1 MALSSPLFCDYC
13 GAANRSQAI
22 YCSACG
28 QTLHASRST
37 TNTQT
42 GLLAHKHM
50 LKQRYV
56 ILAQVGRGGFGA
68 VYKAADS
75 QFGNRLV
82 AIKEMSQ
89 SKLSAQE
96 LLQVTEAFKHEALLL
111 ASLTHPNLA
120 RVYEQFTD
128 AGRSYLVMDFI
139 EGETLES
146 HLDKLGSKLLPL
158 QEVLDI
164 GLQLCSVLDYLH
176 TRQPPIIFR
185 DLKPANIMLTPKG
198 HIYLIDFGIARHF
211 KPGQSKDTTAL
222 GSSGYAAPEQY
233 GKTQTTALADIYA
246 LGATLHQLLTGDN
259 PADSPFHFA
268 PLDASSQPIL
278 TELNTLL
285 QAMLSVEI
293 GKRPASAANVK
304 QELLRIATQ
313 HTVALTHSLQ
323 YGTSAYKAQA
333 RASRA
338 AKGTRS
344 TPTPQLQPQSN
355 TVYICYGH
363 SGRVTGLGWS
373 PDGKRLASTSYDKTV
388 HMWDATN
395 GNTLHTYKGHVAH
408 VNALAWSPD
417 SKSVATASDDGTVH
431 IWDATTGIF
440 KMSYAGRS
448 GSVETLA
455 WSPNGRHIASA
466 GKDKT
471 VHVWD
476 ATTCTQLSMYREH
489 AHPLRALAWSPDGK
503 RLASGGEGMTVHI
516 WDAHRG
522 QQKYPFFSIFFSSS
536 RGRLRLSGHNGR
548 INSLAWSPD
557 GRHLAAA
564 SSTGQLLIWN
574 MLTTALTFS
583 KATST
588 AMKNVVV
595 WSPSGKQLAVSSN
608 DKTVQIWH
616 VANKS
621 MTHVY
626 RGHLGYVTALAWSPD
641 GTRIASGGV
650 DRTIQVWRVV

>member
-1 MALSSPLFCDYC
+1 MALSSPQFCDHC
-13 GAANRSQAI
+13 GAANRSQAA

-28 QTLHASRST
+28 QALHAPRSAS
-37 TNTQT
+37 NTQT

-50 LKQRYV
+50 LKQRYI
-56 ILAQVGRGGFGA
+56 ILTQVGHGGFGA

-139 EGETLES
+139 EGETLEAY
-146 HLDKLGSKLLPL
+146 LDKLGSSLLPL

-185 DLKPANIMLTPKG
+185 DLKPANVMLTPTG
-198 HIYLIDFGIARHF
+198 HVYLIDFGIARHF
-211 KPGQSKDTTAL
+211 KPGQSKDTTTL

-233 GKTQTTALADIYA
+233 GKAQTTALADIYA

-268 PLDASSQPIL
+268 PLNASGPPIL
-278 TELNTLL
+278 SELNTLL

-293 GKRPASAANVK
+293 AKRPVSAAHVK
-304 QELLRIATQ
+304 QELQRIATQ
-313 HTVALTHSLQ
+313 QTVIQTHQLQ
-323 YGTSAYKAQA
+323 YGTSAYKAQTK
-333 RASRA
+333 ASRM
-338 AKGTRS
+338 AKGARS
-344 TPTPQLQPQSN
+344 TPTVQVQPQSN
-355 TVYICYGH
+355 TLYTCCGH
-363 SGRVTGLGWS
+363 SRRVTALGWS

-395 GNTLHTYKGHVAH
+395 GNKLHIYKGHLAH
-408 VNALAWSPD
+408 VNALAWSLD
-417 SKSVATASDDGTVH
+417 SKSVATASDYGTVH

-440 KMSYAGRS
+440 KMSYAGHS
-448 GSVETLA
+448 SSVEALVR
-455 WSPNGRHIASA
+455 SPNGRHIASA

-476 ATTCTQLSMYREH
+476 ATTCTQLYIYREH
-489 AHPLRALAWSPDGK
+489 AHPVRALAWSPDGK
-503 RLASGGEGMTVHI
+503 RLASAGEGTTVHV
-516 WDAHRG
+516 WDAYRG

-564 SSTGQLLIWN
+564 SSTGQLLIWD
-574 MLTTALTFS
+574 MLTTTLTFS

-588 AMKNVVV
+588 AMKNVVA

-616 VANKS
+616 VVNKS
-621 MTHVY
+621 MTYVY
-626 RGHLGYVTALAWSPD
+626 RGHPGYVTALAWSPD

-650 DRTIQVWRVV
+650 DRSVQVWRVV